1 MTNPKIPDSPLKVV
15 QEMKTFL
22 TDQEVDAL
30 NHPDPIIYSKNIKI
44 AYPGFLFWLKFTD
57 EIRNHG
63 DLREKVGRYRHNKP
77 RYEDAIAHR
86 LYEYPKF
93 LTGQAVM
100 NGISRAKHSIFIGP
114 ADWDKAAL
122 EGVTLGDDTAA
133 ETPQGELARDL
144 DGKPV
149 SPHIRGTGQGTNG
162 RIKLSPENMVPLNT
176 QTTFPAFRSTYFLFH
191 EIVHAMFTL
200 DGKLGK
206 LPVNLYH
213 RNEAEFDAILV
224 TNIYMSE
231 NGERNL
237 LASHDPPGNPA
248 LQNPDKFLDNKALI
262 PKARFLLNRF
272 RLFEPIVF
280 RDLAD
285 IPVTRANFNPVR
297 QYRDELNR
305 QMKTPKKPQKP

>member
-1 MTNPKIPDSPLKVV
+1 MRPVFALAQPILAFEVVDSGKFPFVV
-15 QEMKTFL
+15 CHQRVPECDRVGSEQQVVSADRLPNAFEAAAKL
-22 TDQEVDAL
+22 AASEKRLRD
-30 NHPDPIIYSKNIKI
+30 IIGSLF
-44 AYPGFLFWLKFTD
+44 GF
-57 EIRNHG
+57 
-63 DLREKVGRYRHNKP
+63 VG
-77 RYEDAIAHR
+77 
-86 LYEYPKF
+86 L
-93 LTGQAVM
+93 
-100 NGISRAKHSIFIGP
+100 
-114 ADWDKAAL
+114 
-122 EGVTLGDDTAA
+122 
-133 ETPQGELARDL
+133 
-144 DGKPV
+144 
-149 SPHIRGTGQGTNG
+149 
-162 RIKLSPENMVPLNT
+162 
-176 QTTFPAFRSTYFLFH
+176 
-191 EIVHAMFTL
+191 FTL